1 MKKPVLSAAVTA
13 LAALALTFAFLLP
26 SAAARTAGADSR
38 PASSP
43 AVSLAV
49 SPAGDAR
56 GTVGLGS
63 PDDDDTGWGRRG

>member
-13 LAALALTFAFLLP
+13 LAALALAFAFLLP

-43 AVSLAV
+43 AVSLAD
-49 SPAGDAR
+49 DAR
-56 GTVGLGS
+56 GMAGFRS
-63 PDDDDTGWGRRG
+63 PGDDDTGWGRRG